1 MGAGQQTARPALT
14 GLPTEPA
21 WVQGAQAGSARDFGQ
36 LVRLHQQ
43 ALRAFL
49 RRLSGNHADA
59 DDLAQETFVFA
70 WEHIARFDAGR
81 SLKPWLFGIA
91 WRKYRERKR
100 GWLRLFRRERRL
112 AEETETIIRSDPGLK
127 LDLAAALA
135 TLPAEQRAAILL
147 CLMEQMTHE
156 EAAAALALPLG
167 TVKSHISRG
176 REKLGLALGG
186 LNV

>member
-1 MGAGQQTARPALT
+1 LSDLGSER
-14 GLPTEPA
+14 A
-21 WVQGAQAGSARDFGQ
+21 WAQGARAGSSEDFAQ

-49 RRLSGNHADA
+49 RRLSGNAADA

-70 WEHIARFDAGR
+70 WEHIERFDAAR
-81 SLKPWLFGIA
+81 SFRPWLFGIA

-100 GWLRLFRRERRL
+100 SWLRMFRREQAL
-112 AEETETIIRSDPGLK
+112 EDEATLTPDPGLK
-127 LDLAAALA
+127 LDLGKALAALA
-135 TLPAEQRAAILL
+135 PERRAAILL

-167 TVKSHISRG
+167 TVKSHVARG
-176 REKLGLALGG
+176 REKLAALLGG
-186 LNV
+186 PDD